1 MKVICSD
8 LIRYPV
14 KSLRGLTV
22 PNFEIAAAGLKADRR
37 WMVVDAKGSFLT
49 QRQLPRMA
57 SLSVTEQAQGL
68 LLGGGGAQGFE
79 RSCLVEKPADSDA
92 RIEVTVWG
100 DKCHAL
106 VAKQHVN
113 QWLSDELERPCR
125 LVYLPLSSPRQVQGF
140 DKSHLAFADGY
151 PLLLTSQASLRELN
165 QRLTNKGV
173 PAVSMDRFRPN
184 LVVDSDLDLEPFVE
198 DRWASLTLGNLRL
211 INAKPCGR
219 CMVVTTD
226 QRSGVRDAAREPLA
240 TLRQFRMDPQGEIC
254 FGINLVPEFLGG
266 ATEAIIKTGDQL
278 EVQWK

>member
-14 KSLRGLTV
+14 KSFRGLAV
-22 PNFEIAAAGLKADRR
+22 PSFEIAGAGLKADRR
-37 WMVVDAKGSFLT
+37 WMVVDGKGRFLT

-57 SLSVTEQAQGL
+57 RLSVTEQAQGL

-79 RSCLVEKPADSDA
+79 RSCLVEKPGDSGT

-100 DKCHAL
+100 DQCQAV

-113 QWLSDELERPCR
+113 QWLSDELEFPCR
-125 LVYLPLSSPRQVQGF
+125 LVYLPLTSPRLVQGF
-140 DKSHLAFADGY
+140 GNNHLGFADGY
-151 PLLLTSQASLRELN
+151 PLLLTSQASLRQLN
-165 QRLTNKGV
+165 QRLSDKDV
-173 PAVSMDRFRPN
+173 PPVSMDRFRPN
-184 LVVDSDLDLEPFVE
+184 LVVSALDLEPFAE

-266 ATEAIIKTGDQL
+266 ATDAIIKTGDQL

>member
-8 LIRYPV
+8 LICYPV
-14 KSLRGLTV
+14 KSLRGLAV
-22 PNFEIAAAGLKADRR
+22 PSFEIAGAGLKADRR
-37 WMVVDAKGSFLT
+37 WMVVDEKGRFLT

-57 SLSVTEQAQGL
+57 RLSATEQGGGL
-68 LLGGGGAQGFE
+68 RLATGGAQECE
-79 RSCLVEKPADSDA
+79 RSCLVERPVDSDT
-92 RIEVTVWG
+92 RIKVTVWG
-100 DKCHAL
+100 DQCQAV

-113 QWLSDELERPCR
+113 QWLSDELEFPCR
-125 LVYLPLSSPRQVQGF
+125 LVYLPLTSPRLVQGF
-140 DKSHLAFADGY
+140 GNNHLGFADGY
-151 PLLLTSQASLRELN
+151 PLLLTSQASLRQLN
-165 QRLTNKGV
+165 QRLSDKDV
-173 PAVSMDRFRPN
+173 SPVSMDRFRPN
-184 LVVDSDLDLEPFVE
+184 LVVSALDLEPFAE

-240 TLRQFRMDPQGEIC
+240 TLRKFRMDPQGEIC